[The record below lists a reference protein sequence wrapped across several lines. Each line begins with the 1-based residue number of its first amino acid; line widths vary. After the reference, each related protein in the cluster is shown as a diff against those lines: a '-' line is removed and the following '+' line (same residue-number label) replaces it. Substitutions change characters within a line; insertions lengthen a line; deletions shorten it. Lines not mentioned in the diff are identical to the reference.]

1 MWKASIACTHLF
13 ALHLP
18 LAIIL
23 GIKSLKPPAT
33 GMRFTSYVVSHA
45 GMQLAMHVEGLD
57 RMHLFV
63 SHRAI
68 HCLVRASSLVTMRHL

>member
-1 MWKASIACTHLF
+1 VHLF

-33 GMRFTSYVVSHA
+33 RAYASHA
-45 GMQLAMHVEGLD
+45 GMQLAMWKEGLD
-57 RMHLFV
+57 GMHLFV

-68 HCLVRASSLVTMRHL
+68 HCLVRE